1 MKKSILMVFFVA
13 MATLFAQNAFSQT
26 NFEVRNESGFQLYGL
41 MVSQDGGNDWSADL
55 LPSDTFDNGTTA
67 TVTIPEGYTCQIYI
81 KVSYQV
87 DGATYEEVLARADV
101 CSHGGIRILSNPN
114 GSSGHWMTTQYLN

>member
-13 MATLFAQNAFSQT
+13 LAAMVSQKAFSQT
-26 NFEVRNESGFQLYGL
+26 DFEVRNESGFELYGL
-41 MVSQDGGNDWSADL
+41 MVSQDGGNDWTGDL
-55 LPSDTFDNGTTA
+55 LPSDTFDNGTTV

-81 KVSYQV
+81 KVTYQV
-87 DGATYEEVLARADV
+87 DGEIYEEVLARADV
-101 CSHGGIRILSNPN
+101 CSHSGIKIKNNPN